1 MIKCNILCTKSSIYL
16 YKGEQLF
23 VILTKLFWFHVN
35 YNKTPLKMSKIS
47 ARLLIVDDDADIL
60 LAAKMFLR
68 QHISIVHAEK
78 NPENIPDILKNENY
92 DVILLDMNFSR
103 DATSGK
109 EGFHWLNVILEH
121 DPAAVVIF
129 ITGYGDIELA
139 VQGIKEGATN
149 FVLKPWDNKK
159 LLASIQTSLRIRESK
174 VELESLRS
182 KQKVFI
188 ADQNQTNSDFVVS
201 SEVMQKVMKIAYKV
215 AATDANVLILG
226 ENGTGKEVVA
236 RAIHRASNR
245 RDSVFVSVDLG
256 AITESLF
263 ESELFGYKKGA
274 FTDAKE
280 DRAGRFEVASG
291 GTIFL
296 DEIGNLSHSLQS
308 KLLSVLQ
315 RRKVV
320 RLGSSKEI
328 DIDIR
333 LICATNMPLYQMVNE
348 NKFRQDLLYRI
359 NTVEIKLPLL
369 KDRLEDFEPLMD
381 SFIDTY
387 CTKYK
392 VPKKRIGA
400 GTMKRLQKHDWPG
413 NIRELQHAVERAV
426 ILSESNILE
435 PHDFFITDKDDKN
448 NNDFSP
454 DNLSL
459 EEVEKVLVR
468 KVIDKHGGNIS
479 RAAKELGLTRA
490 SLYRRI
496 EKHGL

>member
-1 MIKCNILCTKSSIYL
+1 
-16 YKGEQLF
+16 
-23 VILTKLFWFHVN
+23 
-35 YNKTPLKMSKIS
+35 MSKIN
-47 ARLLIVDDDADIL
+47 ARLLIVDDDSDIL

-68 QHISIVHAEK
+68 QHINIVHTEK
-78 NPENIPDILKNENY
+78 NPQNIPTIIKNENY

-109 EGFHWLNVILEH
+109 EGFHWLNTILDY
-121 DPAAVVIF
+121 DPAATVIF

-149 FVLKPWDNKK
+149 FVLKPWDNRK
-159 LLASIQTSLRIRESK
+159 LLATIQASLRIRESK
-174 VELESLRS
+174 VELENLRS

-188 ADQNQTNSDFVVS
+188 ADQNQNHSNLIGS
-201 SEVMQKVMKIAYKV
+201 SLSMQKVMKVAYKV

-236 RAIHRASNR
+236 RAIHRASPR
-245 RDSVFVSVDLG
+245 RDNVFISVDLG

-291 GTIFL
+291 GSIFL
-296 DEIGNLSHSLQS
+296 DEIGNLSHGLQS

-315 RRKVV
+315 RRKVI

-328 DIDIR
+328 PIDVR

-359 NTVEIKLPLL
+359 NTVEIKLPPL
-369 KDRLEDFEPLMD
+369 KERLEDFAPLIEHFLE
-381 SFIDTY
+381 SY
-387 CTKYK
+387 CNKYK
-392 VPKKRIGA
+392 VPKKRMNV

-435 PHDFFITDKDDKN
+435 PHDFFIVEKEDKD
-448 NNDFSP
+448 NDGFAS
-454 DNLSL
+454 DNLNL

-468 KVIDKHGGNIS
+468 KVIDKYGGNIS
-479 RAAKELGLTRA
+479 RASKELGLTRA

-496 EKHGL
+496 EKYGL

>member
-1 MIKCNILCTKSSIYL
+1 
-16 YKGEQLF
+16 
-23 VILTKLFWFHVN
+23 
-35 YNKTPLKMSKIS
+35 MSKVK
-47 ARLLIVDDDADIL
+47 ARLLIVDDDTDIL

-68 QHISIVHAEK
+68 QHIEIVHTEK
-78 NPENIPDILKNENY
+78 NPANIPDLLKNDSY

-109 EGFHWLNVILEH
+109 EGFHWLNTILEL
-121 DPAAVVIF
+121 DPAATVIF

-159 LLASIQTSLRIRESK
+159 LLATIEASLRIREGK

-182 KQKVFI
+182 TQKIMI
-188 ADQNQTNSDFVVS
+188 ADQDQAYSNLIGTSPA
-201 SEVMQKVMKIAYKV
+201 MKKVMSIAMKV
-215 AATDANVLILG
+215 AKTDANILILG

-236 RAIHRASNR
+236 RAIHRASQR
-245 RDSVFVSVDLG
+245 SDKVFINVDLG
-256 AITESLF
+256 AITESLL

-280 DRAGRFEVASG
+280 DRAGRFEAANK

-296 DEIGNLSHSLQS
+296 DEIGNLSPNLQS
-308 KLLSVLQ
+308 KMLNVLQ
-315 RRKVV
+315 SRKVV
-320 RLGSSKEI
+320 RLGSFKEI
-328 DIDIR
+328 PIDVR
-333 LICATNMPLYQMVNE
+333 LISATNMPVYQMVSE
-348 NKFRQDLLYRI
+348 SKFRQDLLYRI
-359 NTVEIKLPLL
+359 NTVEIALPPLR
-369 KDRLEDFEPLMD
+369 DRQEDIEPLVEYYLD
-381 SFIDTY
+381 VY
-387 CTKYK
+387 CKKYK
-392 VPKKRIGA
+392 IAKKRVTS
-400 GTMKRLQKHDWPG
+400 GTFNRLKKHNWPG

-426 ILSESNILE
+426 ILSETNVLE
-435 PHDFFITDKDDKN
+435 PQDFFMEESGGRK

-454 DNLSL
+454 DNMNL
-459 EEVEKVLVR
+459 EEVEKILVR

-496 EKHGL
+496 EKHGI